1 MITDKKAHRRK
12 LRYYL
17 LMLLIF
23 IGGAA
28 ALTAG
33 AAIVS
38 VNSHNIVSAERISLF
53 EIERKPD
60 ETVLRV
66 MGREYY
72 FENGS
77 GDDDDTSQ

>member
-1 MITDKKAHRRK
+1 MITDKKALRRK
-12 LRYYL
+12 VRYYL

-72 FENGS
+72 FENDS
-77 GDDDDTSQ
+77 SDDDTAQ